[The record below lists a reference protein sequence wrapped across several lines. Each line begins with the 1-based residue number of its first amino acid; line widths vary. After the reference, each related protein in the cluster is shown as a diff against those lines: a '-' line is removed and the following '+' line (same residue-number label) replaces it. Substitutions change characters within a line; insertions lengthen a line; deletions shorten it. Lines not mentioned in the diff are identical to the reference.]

1 MKRHGSLW
9 GLLPQPVQ
17 EKITTWQTWS
27 APMRMSTRICWLI
40 PNPGMCGACSEG
52 RRFRPK
58 KNWLVSI
65 GELSERR
72 MGTNMIKVMHIV
84 TALGAAGAENM
95 LCRIAGGMDRARFE
109 NEVVSLTG
117 ILDLAEKMRSIG
129 VRVRTLGLKKA
140 IPNPLLV
147 MRLAQ
152 WIRESKPDVIHTWM
166 YHANLIGSLAA
177 RLAGNVPVVWA
188 IHHNAYDPRV
198 DKRRTM
204 LVNRACA
211 LLSQKY
217 TARIVFCSEA
227 SLRTHKKLNY
237 AAEKL
242 EVIPNG
248 FDLEQV
254 KPDPAARESLRAE
267 LGLPLDAIVIGYAA
281 RFHPHKDHRNFIQA
295 AERLHKLMP
304 QVHFLLFGMGI
315 TWENARLASW
325 IDSAGIRER
334 CHLLGLRQDIS
345 RLFSGMD
352 IATTA
357 SRSEAFPI
365 VVGEAMACG
374 TPCVVTDGGASALI
388 VENTGSVVPP
398 EDPHLLA
405 EAWRALI
412 DAGPAVRRR
421 LGIAAR
427 DRVQRHFALPAIVES
442 YQSIYAQVAAR
453 PQQEVPSAGLSQ
465 FAR

>member
-1 MKRHGSLW
+1 VPEAAKDDNSEKRMK
-9 GLLPQPVQ
+9 
-17 EKITTWQTWS
+17 
-27 APMRMSTRICWLI
+27 
-40 PNPGMCGACSEG
+40 
-52 RRFRPK
+52 
-58 KNWLVSI
+58 
-65 GELSERR
+65 
-72 MGTNMIKVMHIV
+72 TNMIKVMHII
-84 TALGAAGAENM
+84 TTLGPAGAENM
-95 LCRIAGGMDRARFE
+95 LCRIAAGMDATRFE

-117 ILDLAEKMRSIG
+117 ILDLAEKMNSLG
-129 VRVRTLGLKKA
+129 VRVRTLAMKKSV
-140 IPNPLLV
+140 PNPLLV
-147 MRLAQ
+147 MRLAK

-166 YHANLIGSLAA
+166 YHANLIGTLAA
-177 RLAGNVPVVWA
+177 RLAGNVPVIWA
-188 IHHNAYDPRV
+188 IHHNAFDPRV

-211 LLSQKY
+211 VLSRKF
-217 TARIVFCSEA
+217 ADRIVFCSEA
-227 SLRTHKKLNY
+227 SLRTHKLLGY

-242 EVIPNG
+242 QVIPNG

-254 KPDPAARESLRAE
+254 KPDLTARASLRQE
-267 LGLPLDAIVIGYAA
+267 LGIPGDAVVIGLAA

-304 QVHFLLFGMGI
+304 NVHFLLFGMGI
-315 TWENARLASW
+315 TWENTQLGAW
-325 IDSAGIRER
+325 ISAAGLRER

-365 VVGEAMACG
+365 VIGEAMACG
-374 TPCVVTDGGASALI
+374 TPCVVTDVGDSALI

-398 EDPHLLA
+398 EDPHALA

-412 DAGPAVRRR
+412 HAGPAVRRR

-427 DRVQRHFALPAIVES
+427 ERVQRNFSLPVIVER
-442 YQSIYAQVAAR
+442 YQKIYAQAAAGPR
-453 PQQEVPSAGLSQ
+453 REAPTTGLSEL
-465 FAR
+465 AH